1 VFIYIFFYQ
10 LNIMNGNQ
18 EEKCKVKE
26 DFQFVVG
33 NPIGTTN
40 DLSKVEFRKCAF
52 KHFSVVDHSHYKTE
66 SLSKMK

>member
-1 VFIYIFFYQ
+1 
-10 LNIMNGNQ
+10 MNGNQ

-66 SLSKMK
+66 S